1 MSFIG
6 SIGVFMAVTGLKE
19 ILSSKFEGT
28 DNIIPGKKFPM
39 NLRTQKFVTIELL
52 KGHMKEANPY
62 DELEQ

>member
-19 ILSSKFEGT
+19 ILSSKFEGA
-28 DNIIPGKKFPM
+28 DNIPGKKFPM

-52 KGHMKEANPY
+52 RGHMKETNPY